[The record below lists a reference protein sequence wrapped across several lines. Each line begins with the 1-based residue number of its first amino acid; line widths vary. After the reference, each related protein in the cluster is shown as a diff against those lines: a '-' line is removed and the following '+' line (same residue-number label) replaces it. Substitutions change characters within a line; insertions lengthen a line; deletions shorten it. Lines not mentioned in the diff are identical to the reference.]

1 MNSLY
6 LKAEELSE
14 PIPRND
20 YRYRHITRILKK
32 TVGDCVAACCSDGTV
47 GSARIASIDDSGIR
61 LAYEPKAPAPD
72 LRPIRL
78 LLGFP
83 RPIQA
88 GRILKDLTT
97 LGVSSIW
104 LVLTDTSEKSYA
116 ESDFF
121 RKKDFESHLIEGA
134 EQAGNPR
141 LPVVRTFWSLDRALS
156 EPEPEPEPVPE
167 PVAARSFAPTAS
179 VPAPKRSE
187 TRIVLH
193 VGGASP
199 SLAETP
205 LGSSVSL
212 AVGSERGWTERELS
226 LFGEHGFL
234 CCSLGDR
241 ILKTETATVAAVSI
255 VLARL
260 GYM

>member
-6 LKAEELSE
+6 LKAEELSR
-14 PIPRND
+14 PIPRTD
-20 YRYRHITRILKK
+20 YRYRHVTRILKK
-32 TVGDCVAACCSDGTV
+32 TAGDLVAACCSDGTV
-47 GSARIASIDDSGIR
+47 GSARIESIDDSGMR
-61 LAYEPKAPAPD
+61 LAYEPGAPAPE
-72 LRPIRL
+72 LRPVRL

-104 LVLTDTSEKSYA
+104 LILTDTSEKSYA

-121 RKKDFESHLIEGA
+121 RKRDFESHLIEGA

-141 LPVVRTFWSLDRALS
+141 LPCIRTFWSLDRALA
-156 EPEPEPEPVPE
+156 EPEP
-167 PVAARSFAPTAS
+167 RSVRSPSSTAPTFTTPL
-179 VPAPKRSE
+179 PAPD
-187 TRIVLH
+187 TGARIVLH
-193 VGGASP
+193 VGGALP
-199 SLAETP
+199 SLAQTP

-212 AVGSERGWTERELS
+212 AIGSERGWTERELS
-226 LFGEHGFL
+226 LFREHGFL